1 MTEWQNIQPLVQVI
15 GRGRKKD
22 LVIYVFYF
30 RLWLN
35 FKLRHGKKKK
45 GGAEKRTQL
54 LTTWMSFCL
63 LIHDYW
69 VGVNAN
75 LTIQHLCVFIFYILT
90 TRLILQTRN
99 KRRNCTWL
107 HFTFTHSLQ
116 KDKRKNYAVI
126 LQALS
131 EPFIVCNIRLCT
143 IHYPT
148 IESRELKKKRFS
160 FVKKTVFSRWY
171 FQILALMNLLC
182 QRHLVCT

>member
-35 FKLRHGKKKK
+35 FKLRHGKKKR
-45 GGAEKRTQL
+45 GGRETNTITYHMDVILFVDSWL
-54 LTTWMSFCL
+54 LGRCKCKFDDTAPL
-63 LIHDYW
+63 RIY
-69 VGVNAN
+69 
-75 LTIQHLCVFIFYILT
+75 LCILT

-148 IESRELKKKRFS
+148 IESRELKKKTFFFCEKNS
-160 FVKKTVFSRWY
+160 V
-171 FQILALMNLLC
+171 
-182 QRHLVCT
+182 